1 MLSNC
6 LTPYML
12 NLYRQ
17 GQVYVYHKI
26 STLLLF
32 VVPLNKAHFQ
42 ELSILNR
49 LVSAYLDLAEI
60 KALRGE
66 KMQMRDW
73 LVEIDDLLTITRSD
87 VLNSAGTVSKIEAQ
101 AKAEAEYEKYKQKS
115 IDELTA
121 VERDCLLSLKQN
133 QKQIEKKTTT

>member
-1 MLSNC
+1 MN
-6 LTPYML
+6 ML
-12 NLYRQ
+12 NLYRR
-17 GQVYVYHKI
+17 GQVYVYHRI
-26 STLLLF
+26 EAWILF
-32 VVPLNKAHFQ
+32 VVPLSKAHFQ

-49 LVSAYLDLAEI
+49 LVSVYLDLAEI
-60 KALRGE
+60 KDLRGE

-73 LVEIDDLLTITRSD
+73 LVQIDDFLTMTRRD

-101 AKAEAEYEKYKQKS
+101 AKAEAEYEKYKQKP

-121 VERDCLLSLKQN
+121 VERDFLLSLKQT

>member
-1 MLSNC
+1 
-6 LTPYML
+6 ML

-17 GQVYVYHKI
+17 GQVYVYHRI
-26 STLLLF
+26 EALTLF

-60 KALRGE
+60 KVLRGE

-73 LVEIDDLLTITRSD
+73 LVGIDDFLTMTRSD
-87 VLNSAGTVSKIEAQ
+87 VLNSAATVSKIEAQ

-115 IDELTA
+115 IDEWTA
-121 VERDCLLSLKQN
+121 V
-133 QKQIEKKTTT
+133 